1 MNMSNE
7 KITHY
12 NLDPIDA
19 KHALINLIWGE
30 KSNGKSYQVKHK
42 KAVIKYIK
50 TQSRFIL
57 MRRFVEETS
66 TEKIEQYFADVDVA
80 KATDGQYNCIT
91 TYRKR
96 LYLSFYDVDTCKT
109 RRGPHIGYVVA
120 LSREQNYAGAS
131 YLDVEDI
138 IFEEFM
144 SRSIYLPNE
153 PDKLMN
159 FYNTVDRKRGVVRLW
174 LVGNT
179 ISRICPYI
187 QEWGLNKI
195 ISTQKQG
202 EIIEKELGTGVYDN
216 SGKEFTIK
224 LAIEYCKA
232 SGQRALAI
240 GKHKD
245 MINKGSWQTDPQ
257 PKLPKSNKEYKVLF
271 RFGFLYKSFKFLCE
285 YLFDGVDTVWFIYPY
300 KGEFKNNLIVF
311 SDIIK
316 PSQYWQRDIYNTE
329 FNNERLNTLFR
340 DFRESKIFYS
350 SDMCGTDFKQA
361 IDFTIRK

>member
-1 MNMSNE
+1 MSNE

-12 NLDPIDA
+12 NLDQIDA
-19 KHALINLIWGE
+19 INADINLIWGE
-30 KSNGKSYQVKHK
+30 RSNGKSYQVKHK
-42 KAVIKYIK
+42 KGVLKYLK
-50 TQSRFIL
+50 TGKRFIL
-57 MRRFVEETS
+57 MRRWKEEIS

-80 KATDGQYNCIT
+80 KLTDGRYNCIT
-91 TYRKR
+91 MYMKK
-96 LYLSFYDVDTCKT
+96 LFLSYYDVDTGKT
-109 RRGPHIGYVVA
+109 KRGEKIGYVVA
-120 LSREQNYAGAS
+120 LSTEQNYAGAS

-144 SRSIYLPNE
+144 SRSGYLPGSE
-153 PDKLMN
+153 SDKLMN
-159 FYNTVDRKRGVVRLW
+159 FRATVDRKRNVVRLW

-187 QEWGLNKI
+187 EDWGLLDI
-195 ISTQKQG
+195 ISHQKQG
-202 EIIEKELGTGVYDN
+202 TIEEVKLSTGTYDDAGQEQYLN
-216 SGKEFTIK
+216 
-224 LAIEYCKA
+224 LAIEYCK
-232 SGQRALAI
+232 STGVSSFAI
-240 GKHKD
+240 GNHKD

-316 PSQYWQRDIYNTE
+316 PSQYWQRDIYNTD

-361 IDFTIRK
+361 IDFSIRK